1 MSIRVAFCTAGV
13 ARESGIMSELESP
26 EANEANM
33 DILDA
38 IGIRLPCRSCGEPYE
53 VPLRDIHL
61 SHEVMNH
68 EGCPASEET
77 ECPPIF
83 QVFLADD
90 EDIIALQHA
99 WQRLQERARKDG
111 GELVLMGHLMKKS
124 GEDHAR
130 AA

>member
-1 MSIRVAFCTAGV
+1 
-13 ARESGIMSELESP
+13 
-26 EANEANM
+26 M

-38 IGIRLPCRSCGEPYE
+38 IGIRLPCRGCGEPYE

-61 SHEVMNH
+61 SHDVMNH
-68 EGCPASEET
+68 EGCPGTPET

-90 EDIIALQHA
+90 PDILALQQA
-99 WQRLQERARKDG
+99 WQRLQERASKDG
-111 GELVLMGHLMKKS
+111 GELVIMS
-124 GEDHAR
+124 GLSTHSAEDHPK